1 VEVTD
6 RLVAI
11 LGLET
16 LKEKQDA
23 KKRIA
28 VTETSLQRTNRKRR
42 ERLYSDKEKEEILF
56 GKENYD

>member
-1 VEVTD
+1 
-6 RLVAI
+6 
-11 LGLET
+11 LET

-28 VTETSLQRTNRKRR
+28 ATETSLQRTNRKRR
-42 ERLYSDKEKEEILF
+42 ERLYLDKEKEEILL